1 MSMPPQPEQ
10 ELVLLCART
19 RLSESAIDKIRSRAI
34 SPLDWDLVVETASRH
49 GVLPLLYRNLRRC
62 CPDELPAAV
71 LADLREQF
79 LLNTQRNLMLTRE
92 LLTLLDYMRSN
103 QISAT
108 PFKGPLLAI
117 TAYGDVSL
125 RQITDLDLIVF
136 KEELPRA
143 RDCLREGGYEDL
155 RAMDPLEEKVLLQSN
170 CAMTLTREN
179 PRVVVDLHWDLTPKY
194 FFVPLDLDAMRARL
208 TAVPLGGEMVRTFC
222 PEDLLLILCVHGARH
237 VWPRLDWLVGV
248 AELLR
253 SSALDWDAVVGRAR
267 TYKCE
272 RMVLLGLA
280 LVRRLLD
287 AELPEPIAAGIA
299 LDRMVSK
306 LGEEVAARLWSERDA
321 RGDFLEDTFVDE
333 LHPLMFNHWRDRA
346 RYYAGLLFS
355 PSAADVAAL
364 RLPSWLEIA
373 YLVIRPVRLLIRF
386 GPRWLN
392 HALRSPTH
400 TAS

>member
-1 MSMPPQPEQ
+1 MSMPPLPEQ

-19 RLSESAIDKIRSRAI
+19 RLSESAIDKIRSRVI
-34 SPLDWDLVVETASRH
+34 SPLDWDLVVETARRH
-49 GVLPLLYRNLRRC
+49 GVLPLLYRNLSRC

-71 LADLREQF
+71 LADLRERF

-92 LLTLLDYMRSN
+92 LLTLLDHLRMKK
-103 QISAT
+103 ISAI

-125 RQITDLDLIVF
+125 RQIADVDLIVP
-136 KEELPRA
+136 KGDLSRA

-170 CAMTLTREN
+170 CAMTLMREN
-179 PRVVVDLHWDLTPKY
+179 PRVVLDLHWDLTPKY

-222 PEDLLLILCVHGARH
+222 PEELLLILCVHGARH

-248 AELLR
+248 AELVG
-253 SSALDWDAVVGRAR
+253 SSALDWDVVIGRAR
-267 TYKCE
+267 AYKCE
-272 RMVLLGLA
+272 RMILLGLA
-280 LVRRLLD
+280 LARRLLD
-287 AELPEPIAAGIA
+287 AELPNSIDAGIA
-299 LDRMVSK
+299 GDRVIAK
-306 LGEEVAARLWSERDA
+306 LSAEIVTRLWSEGNT
-321 RGDFLEDTFVDE
+321 RGDFLEDTYVDE
-333 LHPLMFNHWRDRA
+333 LHPLMFKHWRDRA

-373 YLVIRPVRLLIRF
+373 YLVIRPIRLLIRF